1 MTGRA
6 RGGGNGRPITVTMQR
21 PRDGSSGS
29 PKKYRLKQYRTVIV
43 SAPSAA
49 TDRLLARAKQQ
60 TNCPGL
66 ATIAAAIALL
76 LAPHGTAVRAE
87 RSLWRE
93 MVGRGSAYPIGHTDT
108 ADRTPM
114 RPHSRYFI
122 GGLGMAIAM
131 SSFVVALEISAA
143 PIGPSGADP
152 GQVNRGLKGDRLPLI
167 PGASGARPMD
177 DPRAHEPKLPEMC
190 AAAFDARRGVFSAEV
205 AGRCVAS
212 APIHRHSVAG

>member
-6 RGGGNGRPITVTMQR
+6 RGGGNGRPITVIMQR

-87 RSLWRE
+87 RSLLEGDGWEGKCKSDRSHRRRRSNSDASPFSIFHRRLGHGHRH
-93 MVGRGSAYPIGHTDT
+93 VVIRGRTRNLRG
-108 ADRTPM
+108 ADR
-114 RPHSRYFI
+114 
-122 GGLGMAIAM
+122 
-131 SSFVVALEISAA
+131 
-143 PIGPSGADP
+143 
-152 GQVNRGLKGDRLPLI
+152 
-167 PGASGARPMD
+167 
-177 DPRAHEPKLPEMC
+177 
-190 AAAFDARRGVFSAEV
+190 AEW
-205 AGRCVAS
+205 R
-212 APIHRHSVAG
+212 